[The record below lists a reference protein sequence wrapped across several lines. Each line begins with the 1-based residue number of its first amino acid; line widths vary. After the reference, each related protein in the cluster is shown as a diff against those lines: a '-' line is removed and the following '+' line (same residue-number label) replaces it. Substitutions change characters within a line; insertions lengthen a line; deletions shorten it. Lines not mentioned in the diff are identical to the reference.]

1 MELDFG
7 PIHDEIVLEKC
18 DCVSVACWSHKKL
31 NLYQERQ
38 WWVRLVIMF
47 ATEKCFKN
55 FYAVKFVKS
64 VKFAAFVKNV
74 QSIENLIN

>member
-18 DCVSVACWSHKKL
+18 GCGSVACWSHKKL

-38 WWVRLVIMF
+38 WWVQLVIMF

-55 FYAVKFVKS
+55 F
-64 VKFAAFVKNV
+64 
-74 QSIENLIN
+74 